1 MRRWRSGRAFPSSEL
16 NSVLERECPPS
27 SELQECPPA
36 SVFSDLPQR
45 CAATCAREPRVY
57 KIGSKGRG
65 WQWEAVHGRV
75 GPSKGC
81 SIEVPYTIYLYL
93 GISTLSPLDTLW
105 MVCGLPSGTKLLV
118 SRYAQPHNHRAG
130 LLCVYTSDVLCPATR
145 LGKHLS
151 LGSQGCMVNVVLQN
165 SSVLLQARK
174 PTKTSRHQPAIAC
187 NSFLIWSSKGFGQKD
202 PAYLP
207 WLEGS

>member
-1 MRRWRSGRAFPSSEL
+1 MHSPHPSSTL
-16 NSVLERECPPS
+16 SSRGNALLRPS
-27 SELQECPPA
+27 FRNALQHPFSRTCHSDARPPA
-36 SVFSDLPQR
+36 HGNLGSTRSDR
-45 CAATCAREPRVY
+45 KE
-57 KIGSKGRG
+57 GGGNGRLFMEG
-65 WQWEAVHGRV
+65 W